1 MDLPNRIPLFPLPN
15 VVLFPGVP
23 LPLHVFEPRY
33 REMVRDAHAGD
44 SIIGMVLLK
53 GEWQKDYYR
62 RPSIFTVGCAGRLVS
77 VERLPDGRSNIL
89 LHGIREFTIVD
100 EAGERPYRE
109 AKVRWRATE
118 VGASVDANQRGRVA
132 TLIER
137 FLEHAGETPVRKLLH
152 DPSLSDELLIN
163 FFSYALDLP
172 PLEKQGLLETP
183 SLRGRAQ
190 QLCEVL
196 EFRLEELR
204 VASKPPIGGDRW
216 H

>member
-23 LPLHVFEPRY
+23 LPLHVFELRY
-33 REMVRDAHAGD
+33 REMIRDAQAGN
-44 SIIGMVLLK
+44 SIVGMVLLK
-53 GEWQKDYYR
+53 GEWQKDYYA

-77 VERLPDGRSNIL
+77 VEPLPDGRSNIL
-89 LHGIREFTIVD
+89 LHGIRQFTIVG
-100 EAGERPYRE
+100 EAGERAYRE
-109 AKVRWRATE
+109 AEVRWWATE
-118 VGASVDANQRGRVA
+118 VGASVDADQRRRVT

-137 FLEHAGETPVRKLLH
+137 FLEHAEETPASKLLH

-172 PLEKQGLLETP
+172 PLEKLGLLETP
-183 SLRGRAQ
+183 SLRGRAR

-196 EFRLEELR
+196 EFRLEEFRL
-204 VASKPPIGGDRW
+204 ASKPPLGGDRW